1 MSQRPSSTQ
10 PHFAEQKRPVRA
22 AMPEESIDFDNGP
35 HSNEELTQPGSPL
48 PLLPLRGVVLYPLMW
63 LPITVGQQRS
73 LRLIEDI
80 VAQQQRLLALAAS
93 LAPEIEEPGPDEIH
107 TIGVVARIHRLVR
120 LPDGTTALSCRAWN
134 G

>member
-1 MSQRPSSTQ
+1 MSQRPSSGQHPGVANLKAFEDLSALKAQ
-10 PHFAEQKRPVRA
+10 PHFAEQRRPGRA
-22 AMPEESIDFDNGP
+22 ATTEESIDFDNGP

-80 VAQQQRLLALAAS
+80 IAQQQRLLALAAS
-93 LAPEIEEPGPDEIH
+93 HAPEVEEPN
-107 TIGVVARIHRLVR
+107 R
-120 LPDGTTALSCRAWN
+120 
-134 G
+134 